1 MDNQTLRERLKDKK
15 RIVVKVGS
23 SSLTHAETGSIDLI
37 KMEKLVR
44 ELTDLHN
51 RGKEVILVSSG
62 AIAVGRKTIGMK
74 ERLTVVSKAGMRIHR
89 TSKIDDDVSEIFHGV
104 QPDRITG
111 SDDQEYAGEW
121 REQDQCPEYLRY
133 IAPYGSYS
141 YCK

>member
-15 RIVVKVGS
+15 KIVVKVGS

-74 ERLTVVSKAGMRIHR
+74 DRPSQLSVKQACASIGQARLMMMYQKFFMEYNQIASR
-89 TSKIDDDVSEIFHGV
+89 
-104 QPDRITG
+104 

-121 REQDQCPEYLRY
+121 REQDQCSEYLRY
-133 IAPYGSYS
+133 IAPYGSHS

>member
-15 RIVVKVGS
+15 KIVVKVGS

-62 AIAVGRKTIGMK
+62 AIVVGRKTIGMK
-74 ERLTVVSKAGMRIHR
+74 
-89 TSKIDDDVSEIFHGV
+89 D
-104 QPDRITG
+104 
-111 SDDQEYAGEW
+111 AGEW
-121 REQDQCPEYLRY
+121 REQNQCPEYLRY
-133 IAPYGSYS
+133 IAPYGSHS